1 MPSREPDRRSPNDAP
16 RRKRRRFFK
25 RFSIPQWLELGVLG
39 FFALLL
45 FGLGG
50 IIVWASL
57 VPIPSI
63 NNFENR
69 QVAQSTKIYDR
80 TGNVVLYDAHGAE
93 ERTSVPLTSI
103 NLYLQEASV
112 AIEDSSFYT
121 NAGVRPL
128 STLRALWVDLTAGSY
143 QQGASTITQQV
154 VKNALLT
161 QDKTITRKIEEI
173 VLALRLT
180 RVYTKAQILDTYLN
194 ESPYGGTIYGV
205 QAASQYFFG
214 VDASNVDLAQ
224 AAYIAALPQAP
235 TYLSPYGNNR
245 AALDARKN
253 FALSQMKAQGYITA
267 DEYNQAIAEKVQF
280 KTESQGGVLAPHF
293 VFYVLQ
299 YLEQKY
305 GVDAVDNGGL
315 KVTTTLDYDLQQEAQ
330 NVIAGNAASSEKNF
344 NASNTG
350 LVAIDPKTGQILAMV
365 GSANYFDNAID
376 GQVNVAIANRQPGSS
391 FKPFVYATAFE
402 KGYTPET
409 VVFDLQTQFSTS
421 CSPQDITNDVPPC
434 YSPGNYDGVF
444 HGPISLR
451 DAISISDNV
460 ASIKTLYLAGIQDS
474 INTAQ
479 SLGVTTLGNP
489 SQYGLTLVLGGGEV
503 NLLQMTGAY
512 SVFAND
518 GVKNTPTGILT
529 VQDSSGN
536 VLESYQNQATRVLD
550 PQIAREINDILS
562 DNVARTPEFG
572 AESPLQFD
580 NYDVADKTGTTDN
593 SRDAWVLGYTP
604 SIAIGEW
611 AGNNDNTPM
620 VKKIAAF
627 IVAPT
632 WHTIMAYALN
642 KYSSTSDAFP
652 TPAPNPNIDSLPP
665 VLKGNWNTDPSQGV
679 HDILYWVQKSNPLAG
694 PPSNPWADPQA
705 AYWDYPVQLWAAS
718 NGGTASTTPGV
729 VGAPIGSNGPSG
741 SAGATSFQITAPR
754 PGTTVSSTNTFTV
767 TASVPDPSIITGI
780 TYFLNGAVL
789 GTATAPPYAISFL
802 PASRGPATLQAVA
815 KHADGTS
822 ETTSS
827 AFTIQ

>member
-1 MPSREPDRRSPNDAP
+1 MSMFRMPQRDQNRGERR
-16 RRKRRRFFK
+16 RRARFFK
-25 RFSIPQWLELGVLG
+25 RFSVPQWLELFVLAV
-39 FFALLL
+39 FAIGL

-69 QVAQSTKIYDR
+69 EVAQSTKIYDR

-93 ERTSVPLTSI
+93 ERTSVPLLQISPYI
-103 NLYLQEASV
+103 QEATVS
-112 AIEDSSFYT
+112 IEDQTFYH

-128 STLRALWVDLTAGSY
+128 SSLRALWVDLTSGSY
-143 QQGASTITQQV
+143 EQGGSTITQQV

-161 QDKTITRKIEEI
+161 QDKTITRKIEEMI
-173 VLALRLT
+173 LALRLT
-180 RVYTKAQILDTYLN
+180 KSYSKDQILNTYLN

-205 QAASQYFFG
+205 QAAAQYFFG
-214 VDASNVDLAQ
+214 VDASDVDLAQ
-224 AAYIAALPQAP
+224 AAYIAALPQSP

-253 FALSQMKAQGYITA
+253 LVLSQMKAQGYITA
-267 DEYNQAIAEKVQF
+267 DEYSQAAAETVQF
-280 KTESQGGVLAPHF
+280 KTESEGGVKAPHF
-293 VFYVLQ
+293 VFYILQ

-305 GVDAVDNGGL
+305 GVDTVDNGGL
-315 KVTTTLDYDLQQEAQ
+315 KVITTLDYDLQQKAQ
-330 NVIAGNAASSEKNF
+330 SIISANAAASEKDF

-365 GSANYFDNAID
+365 GSADYFNNAID
-376 GQVNVAIANRQPGSS
+376 GQVNVTLANRQPGSS

-402 KGYTPET
+402 KGYTPDT

-421 CSPQDITNDVPPC
+421 CSPQDVANDAPPC

-451 DAISISDNV
+451 DAIAISDNV

-479 SLGVTTLGNP
+479 SLGITTLGDP

-512 SVFAND
+512 GVFAND
-518 GVKNTPTGILT
+518 GVRNPPTGILQ
-529 VQDSSGN
+529 VEDSSGN
-536 VLESYQNQATRVLD
+536 ILESYQNQATRVLD
-550 PQIAREINDILS
+550 PQIAREINDVLS

-572 AESPLQFD
+572 ADSPLEFD
-580 NYDVADKTGTTDN
+580 GYDIADKTGTTDN
-593 SRDAWVLGYTP
+593 SRDAWVIGYSP
-604 SIAIGEW
+604 SIVVGEW

-632 WHTIMAYALN
+632 WHQVMAYALT
-642 KYSSTSDAFP
+642 KYSSQSDTFP
-652 TPAPNPNIDSLPP
+652 APAPNPNEDSLPP
-665 VLKGNWNTDPSQGV
+665 VLKGNWNTDPSQGI
-679 HDILYWVQKSNPLAG
+679 HDILYWVQKNNPLAG
-694 PPSNPWADPQA
+694 PPVNPASDPQF
-705 AYWDYPVQLWAAS
+705 AYWEYPVQLWAE
-718 NGGTASTTPGV
+718 NGGYVASST
-729 VGAPIGSNGPSG
+729 G
-741 SAGATSFQITAPR
+741 SAGGTGAFGGTGGGGTSFQITAPQS
-754 PGTTVSSTNTFTV
+754 GTIVPSSSTLTV
-767 TASVPDPSIITGI
+767 TGADSDPQDVASV
-780 TYFLNGAVL
+780 TYFLNGAIL
-789 GTATAPPYAISFL
+789 GTASAPPYAISFL
-802 PASRGPATLQAVA
+802 PSSRGPATIQAVV
-815 KHADGTS
+815 KHADGST
-822 ETTSS
+822 EVENS